1 MRPQGR
7 RLRWL
12 ALALAAAMLLVPVS
26 GAYPSSTIEAERTL
40 ELGVAEPENA
50 YVVTDSE
57 RIVLDNGRHNDVSL
71 LFVGNRLPGAT
82 VDASVVDV
90 SENALGQPPKLV
102 SPATG
107 PDDPSPGD
115 RDPVTA
121 DIVCSAAG
129 GRMDPASETVTVS
142 IEVTGPDV
150 TVALTESVTVRC
162 SGGRPGTLTGGLRQ
176 AEWPSS
182 ALARSA
188 MSFRSSSASSK
199 DSASSRS
206 TTAVPSRDSREAS
219 STR

>member
-40 ELGVAEPENA
+40 ELGVAEPDNA

-71 LFVGNRLPGAT
+71 LFVGNQLPGAT
-82 VDASVVDV
+82 VDVSVVDV
-90 SENALGQPPKLV
+90 SENASGQPPKLV

-107 PDDPSPGD
+107 PDDLSPGD
-115 RDPVTA
+115 RDSVTA

-150 TVALTESVTVRC
+150 TVVLTESVTVRC
-162 SGGRPGTLTGGLRQ
+162 SGAGRGPLTGDLRQ